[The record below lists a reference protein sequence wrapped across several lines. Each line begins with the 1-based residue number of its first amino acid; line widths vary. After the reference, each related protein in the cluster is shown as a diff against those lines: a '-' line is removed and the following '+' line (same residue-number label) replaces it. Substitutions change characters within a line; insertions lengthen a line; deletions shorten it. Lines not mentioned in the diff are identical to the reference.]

1 MIYVFIGAAL
11 VLAGLIGVYWVKRGD
26 RSSTPRP
33 GPRGG
38 GGGGGSQDEDPKSD
52 RTVE

>member
-11 VLAGLIGVYWVKRGD
+11 VLAGLIGAYWVKRGS
-26 RSSTPRP
+26 RSAAPRG

-38 GGGGGSQDEDPKSD
+38 GGGSRDEEDPKSD
-52 RTVE
+52 SQVE